1 MNNAYYYKNIFHG
14 KCPYNNKACEDFEC
28 NGCKVQEEEIK
39 FMEEL
44 DREEEK
50 ECIGLMRVVDA
61 SNYEVLYVGWN
72 EEECQRY
79 IDNNKLDNV
88 WIEKVPQK

>member
-44 DREEEK
+44 DREETEEYEEWRSMNGVMK
-50 ECIGLMRVVDA
+50 MPKGLFDKI
-61 SNYEVLYVGWN
+61 YN
-72 EEECQRY
+72 EAEED
-79 IDNNKLDNV
+79 IDDV
-88 WIEKVPQK
+88 